1 MRTQSWIDLEL
12 SAVFGNIQLPK
23 SEPMLESGLSAEDK
37 AAIVAEL
44 QRIER
49 IVAERRAAL
58 TVQSAD
64 KARAF
69 KSMRRSR
76 FVSASA

>member
-23 SEPMLESGLSAEDK
+23 DE

-44 QRIER
+44 QRIDR